1 MGHEMTHG
9 FDDQG
14 RKYDSE
20 GNMRDWW
27 VGTGMNS
34 RIDNIVTIFVVTV
47 FIFTIFIYFFRF
59 SSRFISAYSSFS
71 VLIFYKLL
79 TLSSRF
85 CSNLLNISNINI

>member
-47 FIFTIFIYFFRF
+47 FIFTIFVCFFSLFFPLYFSLFEFF
-59 SSRFISAYSSFS
+59 SSHF
-71 VLIFYKLL
+71 L
-79 TLSSRF
+79 
-85 CSNLLNISNINI
+85 